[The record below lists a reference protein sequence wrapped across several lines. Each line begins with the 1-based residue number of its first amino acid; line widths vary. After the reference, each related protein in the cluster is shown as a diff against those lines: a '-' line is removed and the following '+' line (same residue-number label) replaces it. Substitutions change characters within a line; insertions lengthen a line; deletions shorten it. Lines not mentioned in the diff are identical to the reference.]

1 MPADAEKSIA
11 KGRLRGLVLPAAVSI
26 AGAAAGVLLSKRPA
40 KLRQVVPS
48 VPDVDLGDLAG
59 ELRTKV
65 ESMRGTSRSEGGD
78 RRDSDEES
86 RLPSPSE
93 LQSRRR
99 ERERR
104 RTARRQRTN
113 A

>member
-26 AGAAAGVLLSKRPA
+26 AGAAAGILVSKRPA

-48 VPDVDLGDLAG
+48 LPDVEVGDLAG

-65 ESMRGTSRSEGGD
+65 ESLRGTSQAEAGD
-78 RRDSDEES
+78 RRGSAEKS
-86 RLPSPSE
+86 RLPSASV

-104 RTARRQRTN
+104 RTARRQRAN

>member
-26 AGAAAGVLLSKRPA
+26 AGAAAGILVSKRPA

-48 VPDVDLGDLAG
+48 LPDVEVGDLAG

-65 ESMRGTSRSEGGD
+65 ESLRGTSQAEAGD
-78 RRDSDEES
+78 RRGSAEKS
-86 RLPSPSE
+86 RLPSASE

-104 RTARRQRTN
+104 RTARRQRAN